1 MTAGLRFSGPGD
13 LKHFSQEFIYTQGM
27 RTYMYKLTYVVSV
40 NLQNGDRKWAGVTA
54 VSHHINYGNLVL
66 VWEPGTF
73 SEAYHMGRS
82 VGFFSAY
89 TESMQN

>member
-1 MTAGLRFSGPGD
+1 MAGWEKVPATSSSMSGQTPSCGFYANGQREWN
-13 LKHFSQEFIYTQGM
+13 LKLE
-27 RTYMYKLTYVVSV
+27 R
-40 NLQNGDRKWAGVTA
+40 TA